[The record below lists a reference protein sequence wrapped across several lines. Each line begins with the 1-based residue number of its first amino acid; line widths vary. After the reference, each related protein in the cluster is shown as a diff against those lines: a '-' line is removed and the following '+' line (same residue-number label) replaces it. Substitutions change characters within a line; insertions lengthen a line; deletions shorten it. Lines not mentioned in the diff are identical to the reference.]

1 MKLDVN
7 TPDFCPDNCPNFEF
21 TQNDVC
27 RIAKI
32 GFITTKK
39 WGCKKEDDCK
49 RIYDLLKEN
58 NEVKKNENK

>member
-1 MKLDVN
+1 MKLDIN

-32 GFITTKK
+32 GFITTKN
-39 WGCKKEDDCK
+39 WGCNKEDECK
-49 RIYDLLKEN
+49 RIYDC
-58 NEVKKNENK
+58 